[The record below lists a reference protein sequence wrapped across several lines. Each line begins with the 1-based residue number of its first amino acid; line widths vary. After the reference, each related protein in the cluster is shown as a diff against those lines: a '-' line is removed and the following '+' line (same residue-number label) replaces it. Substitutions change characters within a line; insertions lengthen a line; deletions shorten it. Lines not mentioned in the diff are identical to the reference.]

1 MSQQFIHLN
10 LHTEFSIVDG
20 IVRLKPMLNAVQ
32 EAQMPAV
39 AITDQSNLYALVK
52 VYQACL
58 NAGIKA
64 ILGAD
69 LWLKNNDEPEN
80 PYRLRVLCKNNDG
93 YLNLKKL
100 ISQSYLQG
108 QHLGKAMI
116 ERSWLSSMS
125 RGLIV
130 LLGKQSDVG
139 ELLLKS
145 KQQDAEQAVLFYQN
159 LFPDSVYFELQRT
172 SRPGDESFL
181 HEAVVLAKRLQLPVV
196 ATNAVRFLKADDFA
210 AHEARVCINQGRIL
224 ADKKR
229 PREYSPE
236 QYFKSQEEMAA
247 LFADIPEALQNSVEI
262 AKRCNVTLHLG
273 ENFLPDFPIPDGL
286 SMDEYFRQLSHDGLD
301 KRFIQL
307 FGEQCLDENST
318 QAADYQQ
325 KIIQYR
331 QRLDI
336 ELDVIIQMG
345 FPGYFLIVADFI
357 QWSKENGVPVGPGR
371 GSGAGSLVAY
381 AMTITDLDPLE
392 YDLLFE
398 RFLNPERVSMP
409 DFDIDFCMDGR
420 DRVIQYVAQTYGRD
434 RVSQIITFGSMA
446 AKAAIR
452 DVGRVQGQGYGFVD
466 SLAKLIPMD
475 IGITISQAMEQEE
488 ELQRRYNDDE
498 AVHELI
504 DMALALEGITK
515 NVGKHA
521 GGVVISPSDI
531 NDFSPIYC
539 EQDSQSIVTQYDKN
553 DVETVGL
560 VKFDFLGLKTL
571 TVIDWA
577 LKIINAK
584 NARKGEAAIDIA
596 KIDLTD
602 RASFKTL
609 KASNTTAV
617 FQLESRG
624 MKDLIKR
631 LQPDCFEDIVALV
644 ALFRPGPLQS
654 GMVDDFID
662 RKHGRQ
668 KVEYPH
674 PSLEPI
680 LQPTYGTI
688 LYQEQVMQISQVLAG
703 YTLGGADL
711 LRRAMGKKKPE
722 VMAQQR
728 SIFEEGSVN
737 NGVDKSVATHIFDQM
752 EKFAAYGFNKSH
764 SAAYALVSYQTL
776 WLKTH
781 YVEAF
786 MAAVL
791 SADMDNTD
799 KVVMVIEECRDADIK
814 VTAPNVNLS
823 QYQFSVSENDEVVY
837 GLGAIKGVGEGAIES
852 IVEGRNSRGEYKDLQ
867 DFCNRVDLRRCNKRV
882 METLVKAGAF
892 DDFSDNRA
900 TLFNAIAEAVKA
912 AEQFSKAQAVGQD
925 DLFGGDFFNTG
936 AMDSTVN
943 GASSSFALLEEW
955 SEDERLRQEKETLGL
970 YLTGHPIEQ
979 HLQELRQFTT
989 HKLMELNPDKKH
1001 NIVITGLIIAMRT
1014 MNTKR
1019 GDKMAFITID
1029 DRSGRQE
1036 IALFADKY
1044 EMYQDILIKDSII
1057 VLSGELGLDH
1067 YSGNARVNVEHIY
1080 DLDGARNRFAR
1091 RLRIELNH
1099 EQIDEQFIA
1108 RLKEVLSPFKE
1119 GGQCP
1124 LVCRYRG
1131 QQAIAKIHFANDWNI
1146 RLTKELLIRL
1156 KKLTANES
1164 IVMYR

>member
-1 MSQQFIHLN
+1 MSKPFIHLN
-10 LHTEFSIVDG
+10 LHTEFSIVDS
-20 IVRLKPMLNAVQ
+20 IVRLKPLIKAVQ
-32 EAQMPAV
+32 DAEMPAI

-52 VYQACL
+52 LYQACL
-58 NAGIKA
+58 GAGIKP
-64 ILGAD
+64 IIGAD
-69 LWLKNNDEPEN
+69 LWFEN
-80 PYRLRVLCKNNDG
+80 TEDSAKPFRLLVLCKDNTG

-100 ISQSYLQG
+100 ISLSYLQG
-108 QHLGKAMI
+108 QHLGKAI
-116 ERSWLSSMS
+116 ITKNWLSEHSE
-125 RGLIV
+125 GLLV
-130 LLGKQSDVG
+130 LVGKESDAG
-139 ELLLKS
+139 QLLLEYKF
-145 KQQDAEQAVLFYQN
+145 AEAQACMQFYQS
-159 LFPDSVYFELQRT
+159 LFPDACYLEIQRT
-172 SRPGDESFL
+172 SRKGDEDYL
-181 HEAVVLAKRLQLPVV
+181 HQAVDLAGELSLPLV
-196 ATNAVRFLKADDFA
+196 ASNAVRFLNKEDFS
-210 AHEARVCINQGRIL
+210 AHDARVCVNQGRIL

-229 PREYSPE
+229 PKYYSEE
-236 QYFKSQEEMAA
+236 QYFKSNEEMSK
-247 LFADIPEALQNSVEI
+247 LFEDIPEAIENTVEI

-273 ENFLPDFPIPDGL
+273 ENFLPDFPIPEGL
-286 SMDEYFRQLSHDGLD
+286 SMDEYFRQLSHDGLN
-301 KRFIQL
+301 KRFPKL
-307 FGEQCLDENST
+307 LNST
-318 QAADYQQ
+318 DFENNPDCQEQV
-325 KIIQYR
+325 KTYR
-331 QRLDI
+331 ERLDI
-336 ELDVIIQMG
+336 ELDVITQMG

-357 QWSKENGVPVGPGR
+357 QWSKENHVPVGPGR

-420 DRVIQYVAQTYGRD
+420 DKVIQYVAETYGRD

-475 IGITISQAMEQEE
+475 IGITIAKAMEQEE
-488 ELQRRYNDDE
+488 ELQRRYDNDE
-498 AVHELI
+498 AVRDLI
-504 DMALALEGITK
+504 DMALALEGIKK

-539 EQDSQSIVTQYDKN
+539 EPDSQSIVTQYDKN

-577 LKIINAK
+577 LEIANTKK
-584 NARKGEAAIDIA
+584 KKLGETAIDITQ
-596 KIDLTD
+596 IDLED

-680 LQPTYGTI
+680 LKPTYGTI
-688 LYQEQVMQISQVLAG
+688 LYQEQVMQISQILAG

-722 VMAQQR
+722 VMAEQR
-728 SIFEEGSVN
+728 SIFEDGSVA
-737 NGVDKSVATHIFDQM
+737 NGVDKAVATHIFDQM

-799 KVVMVIEECRDADIK
+799 KVVVVIEECRDADIK

-823 QYQFSVSENDEVVY
+823 EYKFTVNEDDEVVY

-852 IVEGRNSRGEYKDLQ
+852 IVESRTTGGPYKDFQ

-882 METLVKAGAF
+882 IEILVKSGAL
-892 DDFSDNRA
+892 DDFGLTRSS
-900 TLFNAIAEAVKA
+900 LFNAIPEVTKA
-912 AEQFSKAQAVGQD
+912 ADQFSKAHNAGQD

-936 AMDSTVN
+936 SMDSTL
-943 GASSSFALLEEW
+943 ADSSQIEQLAEW
-955 SEDERLRQEKETLGL
+955 PEDERLRAEKDTLGL
-970 YLTGHPIEQ
+970 YLTGHPIDQYLE
-979 HLQELRQFTT
+979 ELRNFTT
-989 HKLMELNPDKKH
+989 HRLMELNPDKKQ
-1001 NIVITGLIIAMRT
+1001 NIVIAGLIIAMRT
-1014 MNTKR
+1014 MITKR
-1019 GDKMAFITID
+1019 GDKMAFVTID

-1036 IALFADKY
+1036 VALFADKY
-1044 EMYQDILIKDSII
+1044 EAYKDSLIKDEVI
-1057 VLSGELGLDH
+1057 VISAELGLDH
-1067 YSGNARVNVEHIY
+1067 YSGNARVNVNAIY
-1080 DLDGARNRFAR
+1080 DLDGARNYYAR
-1091 RLRIELNH
+1091 RLTIHLKH
-1099 EQIDEQFIA
+1099 EQINEEFIVQF
-1108 RLKEVLSPFKE
+1108 KEILTTFKE
-1119 GGQCP
+1119 GGECP
-1124 LVCRYRG
+1124 VVCQYRG
-1131 QQAIAKIHFANDWNI
+1131 EMATSLISLPAAWRV
-1146 RLTKELLIRL
+1146 RLTKELLHRL
-1156 KKLTANES
+1156 DELTDS
-1164 IVMYR
+1164 HCQVKYR

>member
-1 MSQQFIHLN
+1 MSNQFVHLN
-10 LHTEFSIVDG
+10 LHTEYSIVDG
-20 IVRLKPMLNAVQ
+20 IVRLKPLIKTLQ
-32 EAQMPAV
+32 EAGMPAI
-39 AITDQSNLYALVK
+39 AITDQSNVYALVK
-52 VYQACL
+52 FYQACL
-58 NAGIKA
+58 GAGIKP

-69 LWLKNNDEPEN
+69 LWFENDDDAAQPS
-80 PYRLRVLCKNNDG
+80 RLLVLCKNNEG
-93 YLNLKKL
+93 YLNLKKML
-100 ISQSYLQG
+100 SLSYLEG
-108 QHLGKAMI
+108 QYLGKAI
-116 ERSWLSSMS
+116 VRKSWLSKYSS
-125 RGLIV
+125 GLIA
-130 LLGKQSDVG
+130 LLGKQSNIG
-139 ELLLKS
+139 SLLLEDKIDEAHS
-145 KQQDAEQAVLFYQN
+145 LIQYYQT
-159 LFPDSVYFELQRT
+159 LFPDALYIEIQRT
-172 SRPGDESFL
+172 ARKGDEDYL
-181 HEAVVLAKRLQLPVV
+181 HRAVELAGALSLPLI
-196 ATNAVRFLKADDFA
+196 ATNAVRFLKKDDFS
-210 AHEARVCINQGRIL
+210 AHETRVCVSQGRIL

-229 PREYSPE
+229 PHDYSDE
-236 QYFKSQEEMAA
+236 QYFKSDNEMLE
-247 LFADIPEALQNSVEI
+247 LFKDIPEAIENTIEI
-262 AKRCNVTLHLG
+262 AKRCNVILHLG

-286 SMDEYFRQLSHDGLD
+286 SMDEYFRQLSHEGLN
-301 KRFIQL
+301 KRFPQL
-307 FGEQCLDENST
+307 LHST
-318 QAADYQQ
+318 DFEDKPEYQQ
-325 KIIQYR
+325 QLKTYR
-331 QRLDI
+331 ERLDI
-336 ELDVIIQMG
+336 ELDVITQMG

-357 QWSKENGVPVGPGR
+357 QWSKENHVPVGPGR

-381 AMTITDLDPLE
+381 ALTITDLDPLE

-409 DFDIDFCMDGR
+409 DFDIDFCMEGR
-420 DRVIQYVAQTYGRD
+420 DKVIQYVAETYGRE

-475 IGITISQAMEQEE
+475 IGITISKAMEQEE
-488 ELQRRYNDDE
+488 ELQRRYDNDD
-498 AVHELI
+498 AVRDLI
-504 DMALALEGITK
+504 DMALALEGIKK

-539 EQDSQSIVTQYDKN
+539 EADSQSIVTQYDKN

-577 LKIINAK
+577 LDIINTK
-584 NARKGEAAIDIA
+584 KKMLGETAVDITQ
-596 KIDLTD
+596 IDLDD
-602 RASFKTL
+602 RASFNTL

-688 LYQEQVMQISQVLAG
+688 LYQEQVMQISQILAG

-722 VMAQQR
+722 VMAEQR
-728 SIFEEGSVN
+728 SIFEDGSVA
-737 NGVDKSVATHIFDQM
+737 NGVDKTVATHIFDQM

-781 YVEAF
+781 HVEAF

-799 KVVMVIEECRDADIK
+799 KVVVVIEECRDADIK
-814 VTAPNVNLS
+814 VAAPNVNLS
-823 QYQFSVSENDEVVY
+823 GYKFIVNDENAVVY

-852 IVEGRNSRGEYKDLQ
+852 IVEARLSGGFYKDFQ

-882 METLVKAGAF
+882 LEKLVKAGALDVF
-892 DDFSDNRA
+892 GQTRA
-900 TLFNAIAEAVKA
+900 TLFKAIPEATKA
-912 AEQFSKAQAVGQD
+912 AEQFSKAHNAGQD

-936 AMDSTVN
+936 AMDSTAADSN
-943 GASSSFALLEEW
+943 LLEQVTEW
-955 SEDERLRQEKETLGL
+955 PEDERLRAEKDTLGL
-970 YLTGHPIEQ
+970 YLTGHPIDQ
-979 HLQELRQFTT
+979 FLDELRNFTT
-989 HKLMELNPDKKH
+989 HRLIELNPDKKQ
-1001 NIVITGLIIAMRT
+1001 NIVIAGLIIAMRT
-1014 MNTKR
+1014 MITKR
-1019 GDKMAFITID
+1019 GDKMAFVTID

-1036 IALFADKY
+1036 VALFADKY
-1044 EMYQDILIKDSII
+1044 EAYKDSLIKDEVI
-1057 VLSGELGLDH
+1057 VISAELGLDH
-1067 YSGNARVNVEHIY
+1067 YSGNARVNVNAIY
-1080 DLDGARNRFAR
+1080 DLDGARNNYAR
-1091 RLRIELNH
+1091 RLIIKLRH
-1099 EQIDEQFIA
+1099 EQVDQNFIEQF
-1108 RLKEVLSPFKE
+1108 KEILSTFKE
-1119 GGQCP
+1119 GGECP
-1124 LVCRYRG
+1124 VVCHYRG
-1131 QQAIAKIHFANDWNI
+1131 EMAETVISLPPNWRV
-1146 RLTKELLIRL
+1146 RLTKELLHRL
-1156 KKLTANES
+1156 DELTQS
-1164 IVMYR
+1164 HSQIKYR

>member
-1 MSQQFIHLN
+1 MSDSQQFIHLN

-20 IVRLKPMLNAVQ
+20 IVRLKPLVSMVKNMA
-32 EAQMPAV
+32 MPAI

-52 VYQACL
+52 MYQACL

-69 LWLKNNDEPEN
+69 LWLKNEVEPAK
-80 PYRLRVLCKNNDG
+80 PFRLLVLCKNNEG

-100 ISQSYLQG
+100 ISQSYLHG
-108 QHLGKAMI
+108 QHLGKAII
-116 ERSWLSSMS
+116 EREWLHQHSD
-125 RGLIV
+125 GLIA
-130 LLGKQSDVG
+130 LLGKHSDVG
-139 ELLLKS
+139 ELLLADKYTEA
-145 KQQDAEQAVLFYQN
+145 KQALTFYQQ
-159 LFPDSVYFELQRT
+159 LFPQSVYFELHRT
-172 SRPGDESFL
+172 NRSGDETFL
-181 HEAVVLAKRLQLPVV
+181 HQAVALAEQTGLPVV
-196 ATNAVRFLKADDFA
+196 ATNAVRFLEEANFA
-210 AHEARVCINQGRIL
+210 AHEARVCVNQGRIL
-224 ADKKR
+224 ADKNR
-229 PREYSPE
+229 PHDYSPE
-236 QYFKSQEEMAA
+236 QYFKSQQQMCT
-247 LFADIPEALQNSVEI
+247 LFADIPEAIENTLEI
-262 AKRCNVTLHLG
+262 AKRCNVSLHLG
-273 ENFLPDFPIPDGL
+273 ENFLPDCPIPEGL
-286 SMDEYFRQLSHDGLD
+286 SMDEHFRLISHKGLNE
-301 KRFIQL
+301 RFAQL
-307 FGEQCLDENST
+307 FGEGCLDDENYT
-318 QAADYQQ
+318 D
-325 KIIQYR
+325 KIKSYR
-331 QRLDI
+331 ERLDI

-357 QWSKENGVPVGPGR
+357 KWSKENDVPVGPGR

-420 DRVIQYVAQTYGRD
+420 DRVIQYVAETYGRD

-475 IGITISQAMEQEE
+475 IGITISKAMAQEE
-488 ELQRRYNDDE
+488 ELQRRYDDDE
-498 AVHELI
+498 AVRDLI

-539 EQDSQSIVTQYDKN
+539 EEDSQSIVTQYDKN

-584 NARKGEAAIDIA
+584 KARLGETPIDIA
-596 KIDLTD
+596 KIDLAD

-609 KASNTTAV
+609 KASDTTAV

-722 VMAQQR
+722 VMAEQR
-728 SIFEEGSVN
+728 SIFEDGSVA
-737 NGVDKSVATHIFDQM
+737 NGVDKEIAVHIFDQM

-781 YVEAF
+781 YIEAF

-791 SADMDNTD
+791 SADMDNTE
-799 KVVMVIEECRDADIK
+799 KVVMVIEECRDANVI
-814 VTAPNVNLS
+814 VTVPNVNLS
-823 QYQFSVSENDEVVY
+823 EYKFSVNDKDEVVY
-837 GLGAIKGVGEGAIES
+837 GLGAIKGVGEGAIET
-852 IVEGRNSRGEYKDLQ
+852 IIEGREKGGPYHDFQ

-882 METLVKAGAF
+882 METLIKAGAL
-892 DDFSDNRA
+892 DDFVGNRA
-900 TLFNAIAEAVKA
+900 TLLNAIPEATKA
-912 AEQFSKAQAVGQD
+912 AEQFSKAQSVGQD

-936 AMDSTVN
+936 AMDSTS
-943 GASSSFALLEEW
+943 GEASSNFSQLPEW
-955 SEDERLRQEKETLGL
+955 SEDERLRLEKETLGL

-979 HLQELRQFTT
+979 YLGEIRQFTT
-989 HKLMELNPDKKH
+989 HKLMDLSPDKKQ
-1001 NIVITGLIIAMRT
+1001 NIVIAGLIIAMRT

-1036 IALFADKY
+1036 IALFSDKY
-1044 EMYQDILIKDSII
+1044 ELYKDILIKDSII
-1057 VLSGELGLDH
+1057 VLVGELGLDH
-1067 YSGNARVNVEHIY
+1067 YSGNARVTVDVIY
-1080 DLDGARNRFAR
+1080 DLDAARNHYAR
-1091 RLRIELNH
+1091 RLLIPLVHAQVN
-1099 EQIDEQFIA
+1099 DAFITQ
-1108 RLKEVLSPFKE
+1108 LKEVLTPFLEAGECPIVCQYE
-1119 GGQCP
+1119 GEK
-1124 LVCRYRG
+1124 
-1131 QQAIAKIHFANDWNI
+1131 AKAMLHLSKDWRIYLNN
-1146 RLTKELLIRL
+1146 ELLHRIEQ
-1156 KKLTANES
+1156 LTQLACQ
-1164 IVMYR
+1164 IKYR

>member
-1 MSQQFIHLN
+1 MSNQFIHLN
-10 LHTEFSIVDG
+10 LHTEFSLVDG
-20 IVRLKPMLNAVQ
+20 IVRLKPLIKVLQ
-32 EAQMPAV
+32 DKQMPAI

-52 VYQACL
+52 MYQACL
-58 NAGIKA
+58 GAGIKP

-69 LWLKNNDEPEN
+69 LWLENAEEPTK
-80 PYRLRVLCKNNDG
+80 PFRLLILCKNNDG

-100 ISQSYLQG
+100 ISQSYLKG
-108 QHLGKAMI
+108 QHLGQAMI
-116 ERSWLSSMS
+116 HRNWLDELSSD
-125 RGLIV
+125 LIA
-130 LLGKQSDVG
+130 LLGKESDLG
-139 ELLLKS
+139 QLLL
-145 KQQDAEQAVLFYQN
+145 QDKMAEAEQLGKEYKRI
-159 LFPDSVYFELQRT
+159 FPGSLYLELQRT
-172 SRPGDESFL
+172 ARTGDETFL
-181 HEAVVLAKRLQLPVV
+181 HQAISLAGQLDLPVV
-196 ATNAVRFLKADDFA
+196 ATNAVRFIHKDDFS
-210 AHEARVCINQGRIL
+210 AHDARVCVNQGRIL
-224 ADKKR
+224 ADKRR
-229 PREYSPE
+229 PKDYSEE
-236 QYFKSQEEMAA
+236 QYFKSSEEMNA
-247 LFADIPEALQNSVEI
+247 LFEDIPEAIQNSVEI
-262 AKRCNVTLHLG
+262 ARRCNVTLRLG
-273 ENFLPDFPIPDGL
+273 ENFLPDFPIPEGL
-286 SMDEYFRQLSHDGLD
+286 SMDEYFRQLSHEGLD
-301 KRFIQL
+301 KRFPQL
-307 FGEQCLDENST
+307 FGEDYLDGDNK
-318 QAADYQQ
+318 Q
-325 KIIQYR
+325 KFQEKIKEYR
-331 QRLDI
+331 ERLDI
-336 ELDVIIQMG
+336 ELDVITQMG

-357 QWSKENGVPVGPGR
+357 HWSKENDVPVGPGR

-409 DFDIDFCMDGR
+409 DFDIDFCMEGR
-420 DRVIQYVAQTYGRD
+420 EKVIQYVAQTYGRD

-475 IGITISQAMEQEE
+475 IGITISQALEQEE
-488 ELQRRYNDDE
+488 ELQRRYDDDE
-498 AVHELI
+498 AVRDLI

-531 NDFSPIYC
+531 NDFSPVYC
-539 EQDSQSIVTQYDKN
+539 EQDSQSILTQYDKN

-577 LKIINAK
+577 LKIINTK
-584 NARKGEAAIDIA
+584 KRKLGETEIDITAID
-596 KIDLTD
+596 LED
-602 RASFKTL
+602 RSSFKTL

-722 VMAQQR
+722 VMAEQR
-728 SIFEEGSVN
+728 SIFEDGSVK
-737 NGVDKSVATHIFDQM
+737 NGVDKAVATHIFDQM

-781 YVEAF
+781 YLEAF

-791 SADMDNTD
+791 SADMDTTD
-799 KVVMVIEECRDADIK
+799 KVVIVIEECRDVDTE
-814 VTAPNVNLS
+814 VVAPNVNLS
-823 QYQFSVSENDEVVY
+823 EYKFTVSEKDEVVY

-852 IVEGRNSRGEYKDLQ
+852 IVEGRDSDGEYKDFQ

-882 METLVKAGAF
+882 METLVKSGAMDIF
-892 DDFSDNRA
+892 GLTRA
-900 TLFNAIAEAVKA
+900 TLFNAIPKATKA
-912 AEQFSKAQAVGQD
+912 ADQFSKAQAVGQD
-925 DLFGGDFFNTG
+925 DLFGGDFFDTG
-936 AMDSTVN
+936 ALDCTSGEAAN
-943 GASSSFALLEEW
+943 SFEQFPEW
-955 SEDERLRQEKETLGL
+955 PEDERLRFEKDTLGL

-979 HLQELRQFTT
+979 YLEELRNFTT
-989 HKLMELNPDKKH
+989 HRLMELNPDKKQ
-1001 NIVITGLIIAMRT
+1001 NIVIAGLIIAMRT

-1029 DRSGRQE
+1029 DRSSRQE

-1057 VLSGELGLDH
+1057 VISGELGLDH
-1067 YSGNARVNVEHIY
+1067 YSGNARITVDKIY
-1080 DLDGARNRFAR
+1080 DLDAARNHYAR
-1091 RLRIELNH
+1091 RLSVNIHYKQVDETFINH
-1099 EQIDEQFIA
+1099 
-1108 RLKEVLSPFKE
+1108 FKE
-1119 GGQCP
+1119 ILTPFREGGECP
-1124 LVCRYRG
+1124 VVCSYTG
-1131 QQAIAKIHFANDWNI
+1131 EKAKASMRLSDEWNV
-1146 RLTKELLIRL
+1146 RLNKELLNRIDD
-1156 KKLTANES
+1156 LTQNQS
-1164 IVMYR
+1164 QIKYR

>member
-1 MSQQFIHLN
+1 MSTSFIHLN
-10 LHTEFSIVDG
+10 LHTEFSLVDG
-20 IVRLKPMLNAVQ
+20 IVRLKPLINAVK
-32 EAQMPAV
+32 ENAMPAV
-39 AITDQSNLYALVK
+39 AITDQSNFYALVK
-52 VYQACL
+52 LYQSCL
-58 NAGIKA
+58 GAGIKP

-69 LWLKNNDEPEN
+69 LWLYNEEEPTQ
-80 PYRLRVLCKNNDG
+80 PFRMIMLCKNNEG

-100 ISQSYLQG
+100 ISMSYQHG
-108 QHLGKAMI
+108 QHLGKAML
-116 ERSWLSSMS
+116 ERQWVETHAQ
-125 RGLIV
+125 GLIV
-130 LLGKQSDVG
+130 LLGKESDVG
-139 ELLLKS
+139 QLLLEGKHEAAREALRFYQ
-145 KQQDAEQAVLFYQN
+145 KLFPQLLYLEIQRTGRKGDETFLHQAVKL
-159 LFPDSVYFELQRT
+159 SHEL
-172 SRPGDESFL
+172 E
-181 HEAVVLAKRLQLPVV
+181 LPLV
-196 ATNAVRFLKADDFA
+196 ASNSVRFLQKSDFA
-210 AHEARVCINQGRIL
+210 AHEVRVCINQGRVL
-224 ADKKR
+224 ADKHR
-229 PREYSPE
+229 PRDYSEE
-236 QYFKSQEEMAA
+236 QYFKTSEEMAA
-247 LFADIPEALQNSVEI
+247 LFDDLPEALENSVEI

-273 ENFLPDFPIPDGL
+273 ENFLPDFPIPEGM
-286 SMDEYFRQLSHDGLD
+286 SMDDYFRKLSHEGLD
-301 KRFIQL
+301 KRFPQL
-307 FGEQCLDENST
+307 FGVEFDEHSE
-318 QAADYQQ
+318 AYSE
-325 KIIQYR
+325 KVKLYR
-331 QRLDI
+331 ERLDI

-357 QWSKENGVPVGPGR
+357 QWSKENNVPVGPGR

-381 AMTITDLDPLE
+381 ALTITDLDPLE

-409 DFDIDFCMDGR
+409 DFDIDFCMEGR
-420 DRVIQYVAQTYGRD
+420 DKVIQYVADTYGRD
-434 RVSQIITFGSMA
+434 KVSQIITFGSMA

-452 DVGRVQGQGYGFVD
+452 DVGRVHGQGYGFVD
-466 SLAKLIPMD
+466 SIAKLIPMD
-475 IGITISQAMEQEE
+475 IGITIKKAMEQEE
-488 ELQRRYNDDE
+488 ELRQKYDNDE
-498 AVHELI
+498 AVKELI
-504 DMALALEGITK
+504 DMALALEGITR

-531 NDFSPIYC
+531 NDFSPVYC
-539 EQDSQSIVTQYDKN
+539 EQGSQSIVTQYDKN

-577 LKIINAK
+577 LDIINTRR
-584 NARKGEAAIDIA
+584 RKAGLEDIDIA
-596 KIDLTD
+596 QIDLAD
-602 RASFKTL
+602 KPSFDTL

-662 RKHGRQ
+662 RKHGRK

-680 LQPTYGTI
+680 LKPTYGTI

-722 VMAQQR
+722 VMAEQR
-728 SIFEEGSVN
+728 SIFEDGAVKN
-737 NGVDKSVATHIFDQM
+737 NVDKALATHIFDQM

-799 KVVMVIEECRDADIK
+799 KVVMIIEECRDFGLK

-823 QYQFSVSENDEVVY
+823 EYKFTVSDKDEIVY

-852 IVEGRNSRGEYKDLQ
+852 IIESRRSGGPYEDFQ

-882 METLVKAGAF
+882 IETLVKSGAL
-892 DDFSDNRA
+892 DFMGETRA
-900 TLFNAIAEAVKA
+900 TLFNAIPEATRA
-912 AEQFSKAQAVGQD
+912 AEQFSKAQSVGQD
-925 DLFGGDFFNTG
+925 DLFGGDFFATG
-936 AMDSTVN
+936 SLDST
-943 GASSSFALLEEW
+943 AESSSSYEALPEW
-955 SEDERLRQEKETLGL
+955 PEDERLRAEKDTLGL
-970 YLTGHPIEQ
+970 YLTGHPIDQ
-979 HLQELRQFTT
+979 YLDELRQFTT
-989 HKLMELNPDKKH
+989 HRIKELNPDKKQ

-1014 MNTKR
+1014 MITKT
-1019 GDKMAFITID
+1019 GKKMAFLTID

-1036 IALFADKY
+1036 VALFAEKY
-1044 EMYQDILIKDSII
+1044 ETFKDILVKDTVII
-1057 VLSGELGLDH
+1057 ITGELGLDH
-1067 YSGNARVNVEHIY
+1067 YSGNARVNVNTIY
-1080 DLDGARNRFAR
+1080 DIDGARNHFAR
-1091 RLRIELNH
+1091 RLAIKLRFD
-1099 EQIDEQFIA
+1099 QIDDQFIEQF
-1108 RLKEVLSPFKE
+1108 KDVLIPFLE
-1119 GGQCP
+1119 GGECP
-1124 LVCRYRG
+1124 VVCQYQGER
-1131 QQAIAKIHFANDWNI
+1131 AKALISLSNSWKV
-1146 RLTKELLIRL
+1146 RLSRELLQRL
-1156 KKLTANES
+1156 DKLTRHTSRIIYHRQELH
-1164 IVMYR
+1164 

>member
-1 MSQQFIHLN
+1 MPDTFVHLN
-10 LHTEFSIVDG
+10 IHTEFSLVDG
-20 IVRLKPMLNAVQ
+20 IVRLKPLIQ
-32 EAQMPAV
+32 TLKEQQMPALAV
-39 AITDQSNLYALVK
+39 TDQSNVYALVK

-58 NAGIKA
+58 GAGIKP
-64 ILGAD
+64 IVGAD
-69 LWLKNNDEPEN
+69 LWLANPEEPN
-80 PYRLRVLCKNNDG
+80 QPYRLLILCQNNDG
-93 YLNLKKL
+93 YLNLKHL
-100 ISQSYLQG
+100 ISQSYLHG
-108 QHLGKAMI
+108 QHLGRAMI
-116 ERSWLSSMS
+116 EKDWLTERAS
-125 RGLIV
+125 GLIV
-130 LLGKQSDVG
+130 LMGKDSEVG
-139 ELLLKS
+139 RLLLG
-145 KQQDAEQAVLFYQN
+145 ENYPQARQSIEYYQV
-159 LFPDSVYFELQRT
+159 LFPDNLYLELQRISHT
-172 SRPGDESFL
+172 GDELFL
-181 HEAVVLAKRLQLPVV
+181 HQAVKLAEECDLPVV
-196 ATNAVRFLKADDFA
+196 ATNAVRFIKQEDFA
-210 AHEARVCINQGRIL
+210 AHEARVCINQSRVL
-224 ADKKR
+224 ADKHR
-229 PREYSPE
+229 PKDYTEE
-236 QYFKSQEEMAA
+236 QYLKSSAEMAE
-247 LFADIPEALQNSVEI
+247 LFQDIPEAIENTLEI

-273 ENFLPDFPIPDGL
+273 ENFLPDFPIPERL
-286 SMDEYFRQLSHDGLD
+286 SMDEYFRKLSHEGLN
-301 KRFIQL
+301 KRFPQL
-307 FGEQCLDENST
+307 FGTDFDEHKPEFQEQVKT
-318 QAADYQQ
+318 
-325 KIIQYR
+325 YR
-331 QRLDI
+331 ERLDI
-336 ELDVIIQMG
+336 ELEVIIGMG

-357 QWSKENGVPVGPGR
+357 QWAKNNAVPVGPGR

-381 AMTITDLDPLE
+381 ALTITDLDPLE

-409 DFDIDFCMDGR
+409 DFDIDFCMEGR
-420 DRVIQYVAQTYGRD
+420 DKVIQYVAETYGRD

-452 DVGRVQGQGYGFVD
+452 DVGRVQSQGYGFVD
-466 SLAKLIPMD
+466 SIAKLIPMD
-475 IGITISQAMEQEE
+475 IGITISRAMEQEP
-488 ELQRRYNDDE
+488 ELQRRYDSDD
-498 AVHELI
+498 AVKELI
-504 DMALALEGITK
+504 DMALALEGITR

-539 EQDSQSIVTQYDKN
+539 EQGSQSIVTQYDKN

-577 LKIINAK
+577 LEIINTR
-584 NARKGEAAIDIA
+584 RKKEGRDAVDITQ
-596 KIDLTD
+596 IDLTD
-602 RASFKTL
+602 RPSFETL

-722 VMAQQR
+722 VMAEQR
-728 SIFEEGSVN
+728 SIFEDGSVN
-737 NGVDKSVATHIFDQM
+737 NHVDKEVATHIFDQM

-799 KVVMVIEECRDADIK
+799 KVVVIIEECRDSGLD
-814 VTAPNVNLS
+814 VVAPNVNLS
-823 QYQFSVSENDEVVY
+823 EYKFTVSDNNEIVY

-852 IVEGRNSRGEYKDLQ
+852 IIESRNSGGSYKDFQ

-882 METLVKAGAF
+882 IETLIKSGAL
-892 DDFSDNRA
+892 DEMDCTRA
-900 TLFNAIAEAVKA
+900 TLMKALPKATKA

-925 DLFGGDFFNTG
+925 DLFGGDFFDTG
-936 AMDSTVN
+936 ALDSTATETA
-943 GASSSFALLEEW
+943 GFEQLQEW
-955 SEDERLRQEKETLGL
+955 PEDERLRAEKDTLGL
-970 YLTGHPIEQ
+970 YLTGHPIDQ
-979 HLQELRQFTT
+979 YLDELKHFIT
-989 HKLMELNPDKKH
+989 HRLVELNPDKKH
-1001 NIVITGLIIAMRT
+1001 NIVIAGLIIAMRT

-1019 GDKMAFITID
+1019 GDKMAFVTID

-1036 IALFADKY
+1036 IALFSDKY
-1044 EMYQDILIKDSII
+1044 EMFREVLIKDSVI
-1057 VLSGELGLDH
+1057 VVSGELGLDH
-1067 YSGNARVNVEHIY
+1067 YSGNARINVNHIY
-1080 DLDGARNRFAR
+1080 DLDAARNHFAR
-1091 RLRIELNH
+1091 RMAVSLQQ
-1099 EQIDEQFIA
+1099 EQINAEFIEQF
-1108 RLKEVLSPFKE
+1108 KDVLSTFSE
-1119 GGQCP
+1119 GGECP
-1124 LVCRYRG
+1124 VVCYYRG
-1131 QQAIAKIHFANDWNI
+1131 EKAKAVLPLSDDWKVYLN
-1146 RLTKELLIRL
+1146 KELIHRL
-1156 KKLTANES
+1156 GMLTGHECK
-1164 IVMYR
+1164 IIYR